1 MMTLGRLLKVAA
13 MVALRN
19 GGNPRANRGRSSSIP
34 TTLVV
39 LASCLPFALGLAA
52 QEKDKAQLFADRGM
66 RLAQAGDLKG
76 AEMEL
81 RRAVEL
87 APGNPHHWADLGG
100 ILVMQQRLEEAN
112 PYFEKSLKLDPN
124 NIVIR
129 RNLAANQWQ
138 LGDLAEAHRNLER
151 ILKAQPGDKPTIL
164 LLGMVA
170 DNRKDYV
177 NAAKW
182 LGSVPQLVRQRPES
196 IVALARSYYGTE
208 QRLNAQETL
217 KALQSI
223 PTDPQGI
230 FLGGQVAAEAADYDT
245 AERLF
250 TSILSAYPDRAVL
263 GFNLAETQYRAERFR
278 QSQQTL
284 LDLVAAGYE
293 TSDIYNLLGWS
304 YEKQNQLKEA
314 VRAFDQ
320 AIDLEPSKESNYLD
334 LGSILANSNLLT
346 VALAVANKGLERIP
360 SSFPLY
366 MMKGMIETRQGY
378 YNEAVKSYSRAVEL
392 NSQAPEAN
400 RGLAKAQLRA
410 GLTAQAAATFET
422 GLKRFPTDAV
432 HYQEYALMLLKAAD
446 AGDAVA
452 ESRAVSLLESA
463 LALDSS
469 LAEAHYQLGNRAL
482 AKGQING
489 ALEHLEEAAR
499 REPES
504 AKIHYALARAYRR
517 EGREKE
523 ASNELQI
530 HERLKAEDEKSSH
543 GPSTSEGEH
552 K

>member
-1 MMTLGRLLKVAA
+1 
-13 MVALRN
+13 MVLLRN
-19 GGNPRANRGRSSSIP
+19 ESKPGAKSGQSSSVLTILAV
-34 TTLVV
+34 LV
-39 LASCLPFALGLAA
+39 SCLSFAAGVAA
-52 QEKDKAQLFADRGM
+52 QEKDVAQPHADRGM

-76 AEMEL
+76 GEMEL

-87 APGNPHHWADLGG
+87 GPGNPLHWADLGG

-112 PYFEKSLKLDPN
+112 LYFEKSLGLDPN

-138 LGDLAEAHRNLER
+138 LGDLVAAQRNLER
-151 ILKAQPGDKPTIL
+151 ILKAQPGDRPTIL

-170 DNRKDYV
+170 ENRKDYV
-177 NAAKW
+177 NAGKW
-182 LGSVPQLVRQRPES
+182 LGSVPELVRQRPES
-196 IVALARSYYGTE
+196 TLALARSYYGTQ
-208 QRLNAQETL
+208 QRLKAQETL

-223 PTDPQGI
+223 PSDPHVV

-250 TSILSAYPDRAVL
+250 TSILSAYPDRAIL
-263 GFNLAETQYRAERFR
+263 GLNLAQTQYHAARFR

-284 LDLVAAGYE
+284 LDLIAAGYE

-304 YEKQNQLKEA
+304 YQKEHQLKEA

-334 LGSILANSNLLT
+334 LGSILGNSNLLT
-346 VALAVANKGLERIP
+346 VALAVAKKGLERIP

-366 MMKGMIETRQGY
+366 MMKGLIETRQGY
-378 YNEAVKSYSRAVEL
+378 YNDAVKSYGRAVEL
-392 NSQAPEAN
+392 NPQAPEAN

-410 GLTAQAAATFET
+410 GLGSQAAATFET
-422 GLKRFPTDAV
+422 GLKRFPRDAA

-446 AGDAVA
+446 GGDVAA

-463 LALDSS
+463 LAIDSS

-482 AKGQING
+482 AKGQMKG
-489 ALEHLEEAAR
+489 ALDHLEEAAKCD
-499 REPES
+499 PES
-504 AKIHYALARAYRR
+504 AKIHYALARGYRR
-517 EGREKE
+517 VGREKE
-523 ASNELQI
+523 ASQELLI
-530 HERLKAEDEKSSH
+530 HERLKVEEEKSSH
-543 GPSTSEGEH
+543 GLPTPEGEH